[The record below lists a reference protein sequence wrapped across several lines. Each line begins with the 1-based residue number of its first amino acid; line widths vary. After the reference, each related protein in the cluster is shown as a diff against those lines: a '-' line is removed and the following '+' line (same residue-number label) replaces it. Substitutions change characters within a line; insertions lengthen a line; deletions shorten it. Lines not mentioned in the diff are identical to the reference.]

1 MKLAMNLVQIYQN
14 LNELIESS
22 ITDKAIDCSFCN
34 NMLDLKMGVHDAI
47 LDCVD
52 SLTSNQ
58 QKDIFDKLYDIRND
72 NLVTIKKPL

>member
-1 MKLAMNLVQIYQN
+1 MKNVMNLVQIYQN
-14 LNELIESS
+14 LNEVIDSS
-22 ITDKAIDCSFCN
+22 ITDKAINKVFCN
-34 NMLDLKMGVHDAI
+34 NIIDLRTGVHDAI

-58 QKDIFDKLYDIRND
+58 QKDIFDKLNDIRND